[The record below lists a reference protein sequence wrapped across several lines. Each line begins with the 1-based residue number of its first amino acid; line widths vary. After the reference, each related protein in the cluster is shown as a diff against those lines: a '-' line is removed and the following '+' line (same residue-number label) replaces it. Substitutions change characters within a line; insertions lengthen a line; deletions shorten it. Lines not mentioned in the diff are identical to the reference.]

1 MSTTKVAV
9 TLEADSVKEI
19 DRWVREGRFPNRS
32 RAVQAAL
39 AEMRARHK
47 RRRLIDALAKIN
59 RNQERAFAEEVFSG
73 EPPWPEY

>member
-9 TLEADSVKEI
+9 SLEAETVRAI

-39 AEMRARHK
+39 AEMRTRHK
-47 RRRLIDALAKIN
+47 RSRLIEALAKIDC
-59 RNQERAFAEEVFSG
+59 NQERALAEETFSG
-73 EPPWPEY
+73 EAPWPEY